1 MEEPRA
7 TLRDVAGRAGVS
19 TTAASLA
26 LRGRPGVSE
35 ATRQR
40 ILVAASELGYRA
52 PARRDT
58 TAERRVVGVLLRDIV
73 STYSHDVVA
82 GLEEM
87 ARDTGLEIVLEHGS
101 GEERALDGKLASLRR
116 IATDGIV
123 VISTAIGPDTLRAA
137 AREIPIVVVGSLADP
152 VAGVDVVCNDDEHGA
167 RLAVR
172 HLLDLGHTRIAHLTR
187 GTEPGSAAGRR
198 RDGFADEMARAVP
211 GIPPQV
217 EGGSHERRG
226 PATRYLVHAM
236 RHEKN
241 PPTAVF
247 TETDRLAIDLIGAC
261 GDAGLR
267 VPDDVSIVGYD
278 STSICEMIRPRLTSV
293 SQPRQDMG
301 RSAFRLL
308 QERHEGRTQDRRVV
322 LRPTLHVRGSTAAV

>member
-1 MEEPRA
+1 MRTPKA
-7 TLRDVAGRAGVS
+7 TLQDVAARAGVS

-26 LRGRPGVSE
+26 LRGRSGVSE

-40 ILVAASELGYRA
+40 ILVAANEIGYRP
-52 PARRDT
+52 PARRDAVT
-58 TAERRVVGVLLRDIV
+58 RRVVGVLLRDIV
-73 STYSHDVVA
+73 STYSHDVVG

-87 ARDTGLEIVLEHGS
+87 ARDTEIEIVLEHGS
-101 GEERALDGKLASLRR
+101 GEELALAEKFASLRR

-123 VISTAIGPDTLRAA
+123 VISTAIDAETLRTA
-137 AREIPIVVVGSLADP
+137 AREIPIVVVGSLVGDVP
-152 VAGVDVVCNDDEHGA
+152 GVDVVCNDDEHGA

-187 GTEPGSAAGRR
+187 GTDPGSAAGRR
-198 RDGFADEMARAVP
+198 RDGFADEMSRAVP
-211 GIPPQV
+211 GIAPQV

-236 RHEKN
+236 RYEKN

-267 VPDDVSIVGYD
+267 VPEDISIVGYD

-322 LRPTLHVRGSTAAV
+322 LRPALHVRESTALV